1 MSANTAKPINQ
12 VVAENLAFWM
22 QEGGFTSQQALADK
36 SGVSQR
42 TIANYLRPDLR
53 DDTNSGKAP
62 SAKLTELG
70 KLATALEIEV
80 WQLLRQ
86 MTPQERAF
94 YDKIEAAYKEIAKNQ
109 SAGPDSGLGEFQ

>member
-1 MSANTAKPINQ
+1 MSANPAKPINQ

-22 QEGGFTSQQALADK
+22 KEAGFESQQALADK

-42 TIANYLRPDLR
+42 TIANYLRPSLR
-53 DDTNSGKAP
+53 DDTSSGKEP

-70 KLATALEIEV
+70 KLAKALNIEV

-86 MTPQERAF
+86 LTPQERAF
-94 YDKIEAAYKEIAKNQ
+94 YDKIEAAYRGLQQ
-109 SAGPDSGLGEFQ
+109 SAGPDSGMGQLN

>member
-1 MSANTAKPINQ
+1 MSEKSGKTINQ
-12 VVAENLAFWM
+12 IVADNLAYWM
-22 QEGGFTSQQALADK
+22 ERTGFASQQALADK

-42 TIANYLRPDLR
+42 TIANYLRPSLR
-53 DDTNSGKAP
+53 DNTNSGKEP

-70 KLATALEIEV
+70 KLAKSMNIEV

-94 YDKIEAAYKEIAKNQ
+94 YDKIEQAFRELRQ
-109 SAGPDSGLGEFQ
+109 SAGPESGVSELS